1 MFKHLIFAAATAV
14 SLTVAVA
21 VGGDDPSNDK
31 RGPATT
37 QSSEMVNKFCAVEQE
52 HPVDPKVFVIY
63 KDKKV
68 GFCCKDCIEP
78 FQADPEKYMKDLK

>member
-1 MFKHLIFAAATAV
+1 MFKHLMF
-14 SLTVAVA
+14 STVLMAGLVAAVA
-21 VGGDDPSNDK
+21 VGRDHHEQK
-31 RGPATT
+31 GPATT

-63 KDKKV
+63 KGQKV

-78 FQADPEKYMKDLK
+78 FEKDPEKYMKDLK

>member
-1 MFKHLIFAAATAV
+1 MFKHVLFSAVLTCGLIA
-14 SLTVAVA
+14 AVA
-21 VGGDDPSNDK
+21 VGRDDHEK
-31 RGPATT
+31 KGPATT

-63 KDKKV
+63 EGKKV

-78 FQADPEKYMKDLK
+78 FQKDPAKYMKDLK